1 MLGGAISHSG
11 KISLVA
17 LVFLVLGLWM
27 ATASHPWLV
36 LILAWI
42 GGILSGMAVML
53 ILFSGSGGGFSD
65 MVTTETIEAVTG
77 EDIIK
82 EEGNNNEK

>member
-27 ATASHPWLV
+27 ATTSHPWLV

-53 ILFSGSGGGFSD
+53 ILFSRSTGGFSD

-77 EDIIK
+77 EDIKK